1 MKGDFSM
8 YDQIQQRLKQPKYYV
23 TVLILLFLIA
33 LAVILYMKHSIN
45 EVSSPSPVTEM
56 NQSELLTQQTST
68 HKQDTPPITDIIVDI
83 KGAVSH
89 PRTYTMKSNQR
100 VDDLLKKAGVL
111 HNADVSQI
119 NLAEKLMDQKMIYV
133 PFKGEKSTMQQ
144 AQNMTSATTESDIKP
159 ININLAQ
166 TSDLTEIP
174 GIGPSKAELII
185 NYREEKGGFKTVE
198 ELKEVKGIG
207 EKTFE
212 KLKPYFVV

>member
-1 MKGDFSM
+1 
-8 YDQIQQRLKQPKYYV
+8 
-23 TVLILLFLIA
+23 
-33 LAVILYMKHSIN
+33 
-45 EVSSPSPVTEM
+45 
-56 NQSELLTQQTST
+56 
-68 HKQDTPPITDIIVDI
+68 
-83 KGAVSH
+83 
-89 PRTYTMKSNQR
+89 
-100 VDDLLKKAGVL
+100 
-111 HNADVSQI
+111 
-119 NLAEKLMDQKMIYV
+119 MIYV

-159 ININLAQ
+159 INLNLAQ

>member
-1 MKGDFSM
+1 M
-8 YDQIQQRLKQPKYYV
+8 YEQIQQRLKQPKYYV

-33 LAVILYMKHSIN
+33 LAMILYMNHSTN

-56 NQSELLTQQTST
+56 NQSELMSQQAST
-68 HKQDTPPITDIIVDI
+68 PKQDTPPITDIIVDV
-83 KGAVSH
+83 KGAVMH

-159 ININLAQ
+159 INLNLAQ
-166 TSDLTEIP
+166 SSDLTEIP

>member
-1 MKGDFSM
+1 M
-8 YDQIQQRLKQPKYYV
+8 YEQIQQRLKQPKYYV

-33 LAVILYMKHSIN
+33 LAMILYMNHSTN

-56 NQSELLTQQTST
+56 NQSELMSQQAST
-68 HKQDTPPITDIIVDI
+68 PKQDTPPITDIIVDV
-83 KGAVSH
+83 KGAVMH

-133 PFKGEKSTMQQ
+133 PFKGEKSMMQQ

-159 ININLAQ
+159 INLNLAQ
-166 TSDLTEIP
+166 SSDLTEIP

>member
-1 MKGDFSM
+1 M
-8 YDQIQQRLKQPKYYV
+8 YEQIQQRLKEPKYYV

-33 LAVILYMKHSIN
+33 LAMILYMNHSTN
-45 EVSSPSPVTEM
+45 EVSSPSPVNEM
-56 NQSELLTQQTST
+56 NQSELMSQQAST
-68 HKQDTPPITDIIVDI
+68 PKQDTPPITDIIVDI
-83 KGAVSH
+83 KGVVMH

-159 ININLAQ
+159 INLNLAQ
-166 TSDLTEIP
+166 SSDLTEIP